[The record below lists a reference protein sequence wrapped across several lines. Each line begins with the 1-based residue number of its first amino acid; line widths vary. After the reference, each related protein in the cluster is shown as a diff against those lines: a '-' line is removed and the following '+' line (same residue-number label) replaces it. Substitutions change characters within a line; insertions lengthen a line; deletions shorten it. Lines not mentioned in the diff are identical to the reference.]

1 MFSIRK
7 ISTKTDVK
15 CIMLRHCFEK
25 HIKVQNKSIKVLLTY
40 KNHHE
45 NRFTRERETTEQLF
59 EIRVMYFLNISSQ
72 LLENTNIFH
81 NVWII

>member
-7 ISTKTDVK
+7 IKTKTEVN

-25 HIKVQNKSIKVLLTY
+25 YIKVPNKSKKVLLTY

-45 NRFTRERETTEQLF
+45 NRFTRETMEQLF
-59 EIRVMYFLNISSQ
+59 EILFEICVNGHVIVKPTKNIERR
-72 LLENTNIFH
+72 LLT
-81 NVWII
+81 